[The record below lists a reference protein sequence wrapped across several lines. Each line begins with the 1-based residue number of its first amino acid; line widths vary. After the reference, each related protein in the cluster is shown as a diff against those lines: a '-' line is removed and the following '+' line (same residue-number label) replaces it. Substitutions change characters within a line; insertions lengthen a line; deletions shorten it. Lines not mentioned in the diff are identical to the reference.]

1 MYGEN
6 AMRII
11 VDIGHPSQVHFF
23 KNFILDMQKK
33 GNRVLVTV
41 SEKDI
46 TLSLLKAFG
55 FKYINLGTYG
65 KSLLKKAINIP
76 IMDIKMYKIAREF
89 KPDIFLGFGSVRASH
104 VAWLTR
110 KPCIIFDG
118 DNFTYPYY
126 KWFAKTVCLF
136 SGIEKTGKK
145 IINIQ
150 GYKELAYLH
159 PRWFTPIPVT
169 QTDRPITLLRFV
181 SRAFHDIGKE
191 GFDLEFK
198 RNLVSKLSKYSAVY
212 ISSEDPLPLELE
224 RYRIKINPEDM
235 HNFLSGVNLLVTD
248 SGTMT
253 TEAAVLG
260 IPVVRC
266 NSFIG
271 HGNLG
276 IFQELEVK
284 YGLVFN
290 FRNPDQA
297 LKKALVLAQNPDI
310 RILWK
315 QKRKYLL
322 QDKIDVTAFMIW
334 FVEHYPHSINN
345 AESFSVSGLNS
356 KSQ

>member
-1 MYGEN
+1 
-6 AMRII
+6 MRVI

-33 GNRVLVTV
+33 GNQVLITV

-46 TLSLLKAFG
+46 TIALLQAFG

-65 KSLLKKAINIP
+65 KSLLKRIFNVP
-76 IMDIKMYKIAREF
+76 IMDIKMYKIARDF

-104 VAWLTR
+104 VAWLIR

-118 DNFTYPYY
+118 DDFTFPYY

-136 SGIEKTGKK
+136 SGFEKTGKK
-145 IINIQ
+145 IVNIQ

-159 PRWFTPIPVT
+159 PRWFTPNLAT
-169 QTDRPITLLRFV
+169 RADGPITLLRFV

-191 GFDLEFK
+191 GFNLEFK
-198 RNLVSKLSKYSAVY
+198 KKLVTELSKYSTVY
-212 ISSEDPLPLELE
+212 ISSETPLPVELE
-224 RYRIKINPEDM
+224 RYRIKINPEAM
-235 HNFLSGVNLLVTD
+235 HNFLSGINLLVTD

-271 HGNLG
+271 HSNLG
-276 IFQELEVK
+276 IFKELEVK

-290 FRNPDQA
+290 YSDPDQA

-310 RILWK
+310 GVLWK
-315 QKRKYLL
+315 QKRKCLL
-322 QDKIDVTAFMIW
+322 HDKIDVTSFMIW

-345 AESFSVSGLNS
+345 AESFSASSLDS
-356 KSQ
+356 KLQKG